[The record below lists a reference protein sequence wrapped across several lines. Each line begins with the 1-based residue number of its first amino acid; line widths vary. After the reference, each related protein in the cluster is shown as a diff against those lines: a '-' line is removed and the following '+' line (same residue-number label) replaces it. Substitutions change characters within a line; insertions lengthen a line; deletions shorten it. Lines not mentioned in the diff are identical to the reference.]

1 MISTGRY
8 EFYSMFLEDN
18 NFNSNKK
25 KILVCFIFLKSI
37 KIRFLVLIIWYVL
50 KNPVYLSLLPSPPK
64 MYALDLESSQSPE
77 DTWNFFCLL
86 APECL
91 PTCLHSLSNQAQ
103 SFETVYW
110 FFSFPYLRPGIAQN
124 LNHSALS

>member
-18 NFNSNKK
+18 NFNSNK

-64 MYALDLESSQSPE
+64 MYALDLGSSQSPE
-77 DTWNFFCLL
+77 DTWDFFCLL
-86 APECL
+86 APQYL
-91 PTCLHSLSNQAQ
+91 PTCIHCPIKHSLLKPFTGSSPFPTYAQ
-103 SFETVYW
+103 QLLRTLITV
-110 FFSFPYLRPGIAQN
+110 P
-124 LNHSALS
+124 